1 VDIGI
6 PREQRPD
13 EYRVGLTPAGVGSL
27 TRAGHVCHVE
37 RGAGHGAGF
46 RDEDYEAAGAGIVY
60 SAEEAYGRADLVVK
74 VARPTTAER
83 AWIRQGQTLL
93 AFWHLATA
101 SPENVQI
108 LGRRR
113 ATAIA
118 YETIR
123 TDDGTL
129 PALTPM
135 SQIAGRMA
143 ATVAA
148 RLLQNDAGGKGVLL
162 GRIPGVPPPN
172 VVILGAGVVGR
183 NAARAFL
190 GLGATVYVLDRELA
204 RLESLAELEPGV
216 VTMVSHDF
224 NIEKVVRFAD
234 VLVGAV
240 LIPGERAPILVS
252 REWVQMMRPRSLVL
266 DIAIDQ
272 GGCIETSRPTS
283 HRSPT
288 YLAEGVLH
296 YCVPNM
302 PGVLGRTATHALANA
317 TWPYVQ
323 AIADMGTERALDR
336 IPALAR
342 GVATRQGEVVLPS
355 AGGAS
360 S

>member
-1 VDIGI
+1 
-6 PREQRPD
+6 
-13 EYRVGLTPAGVGSL
+13 
-27 TRAGHVCHVE
+27 
-37 RGAGHGAGF
+37 
-46 RDEDYEAAGAGIVY
+46 
-60 SAEEAYGRADLVVK
+60 
-74 VARPTTAER
+74 
-83 AWIRQGQTLL
+83 
-93 AFWHLATA
+93 
-101 SPENVQI
+101 
-108 LGRRR
+108 
-113 ATAIA
+113 
-118 YETIR
+118 
-123 TDDGTL
+123 
-129 PALTPM
+129 
-135 SQIAGRMA
+135 
-143 ATVAA
+143 
-148 RLLQNDAGGKGVLL
+148 
-162 GRIPGVPPPN
+162 
-172 VVILGAGVVGR
+172 
-183 NAARAFL
+183 
-190 GLGATVYVLDRELA
+190 
-204 RLESLAELEPGV
+204 
-216 VTMVSHDF
+216 MVSHDF